1 MSYVSISKP
10 VIDRIVQAARE
21 TETEIIGLLLGRLQ
35 DDTIIIED
43 STTHEF
49 SSQPHRV
56 TLPPNSIAIIADQL
70 VSGRLKGNIVG
81 WYHSHTSGGLFFS
94 ETDISTQ
101 KKLQQFSSLITGLV
115 VDSSNGEVGY
125 FRVIPGTDKAVRIPD
140 SGITVYS
147 DPKEA
152 TPLRQRPTT
161 VVPPT
166 PTVEVRRR
174 RQPGGVALTKRTAL
188 SIVLVVLI
196 VLVVAF
202 TGLILSY
209 KLSPQPPVAII
220 HNPVSAG
227 TIGTPIVITTNLTG
241 TASNVTL
248 VYGPETAGPTT
259 EVPMNSVAT
268 GEYTATIPSSEVTGN
283 IAYYI
288 KASDSTGKQVNTP
301 TYHIAVADFTIQ
313 SQTSSL
319 TVYKTRY
326 AVANIQL
333 ASINDFTQQLQ
344 LSANGNPS
352 GLTITFSR
360 NPAPTGTTVSLNV
373 TADSTTP
380 NGTYPIVL
388 IASYVPPQSPQ
399 VTRQTTLDVTV
410 TDFGLQASPTSAILP
425 AGSKATF
432 GLSLTLEKGFV
443 DPVNVT
449 LLGLPQGAKYTLT
462 ISNPTVLAGGPGTT
476 TITLQITIPAF
487 TKAGTYP
494 IQIEAVGGGLV
505 HTLTVE
511 LTVR

>member
-10 VIDRIVQAARE
+10 VFDRIVQAARE

-56 TLPPNSIAIIADQL
+56 TLPPNSIAIIADHL

-94 ETDISTQ
+94 ETDVSTQ
-101 KKLQQFSSLITGLV
+101 KKLQQFSALITGLV

-125 FRVIPGTDKAVRIPD
+125 FRVIPGTDKAIRIPE
-140 SGITVYS
+140 SSVTVYS
-147 DPKEA
+147 DPKDA

-161 VVPPT
+161 IVPPT

-174 RQPGGVALTKRTAL
+174 RPAGLALTKRTAL
-188 SIVLVVLI
+188 SILLVVLI

-209 KLSPQPPVAII
+209 KLSPPPPVVIT

-227 TIGTPIVITTNLTG
+227 TIGTPIVITANLTG
-241 TASNVTL
+241 TPSNVTL
-248 VYGPETAGPTT
+248 VYGPETEGATT

-268 GEYTATIPSSEVTGN
+268 EEYAATIPSSEVIGN

-288 KASDSTGKQVNTP
+288 KAFDSTGKQVNTP
-301 TYHIAVADFTIQ
+301 TYHIAVADFNIQ
-313 SQTSSL
+313 SQASSL
-319 TVYKTRY
+319 TVYRTRY

-333 ASINDFTQQLQ
+333 LSINDFTQQLQ
-344 LSANGNPS
+344 LSTNGNPN

-388 IASYVPPQSPQ
+388 IASYAPPESPQ

-410 TDFGLQASPTSAILP
+410 ADFGLQVSPTSATLQ
-425 AGSKATF
+425 AGSKTTF
-432 GLSLTLEKGFV
+432 SLSLTLEKGFV
-443 DPVNVT
+443 DTVNVT
-449 LLGLPQGAKYTLT
+449 LLGLPQGGKYTLT
-462 ISNPTVLAGGPGTT
+462 ISNPTVLAGGSGTT
-476 TITLQITIPAF
+476 AITLQITIPPF
-487 TKAGTYP
+487 TKAETYP

-505 HTLTVE
+505 HAVTVE

>member
-1 MSYVSISKP
+1 MSHVSISKP
-10 VIDRIVQAARE
+10 VNDRIVQAARE

-49 SSQPHRV
+49 SSEPHRV
-56 TLPPNSIAIIADQL
+56 TLPPSSIAIIADKL

-81 WYHSHTSGGLFFS
+81 WYHSHTSGGVFFS
-94 ETDISTQ
+94 ETDIATQ

-115 VDSSNGEVGY
+115 VDASNGEVGY
-125 FRVIPGTDKAVRIPD
+125 FRVIPGTDQATRLPE
-140 SGITVYS
+140 SSITVYS
-147 DPKEA
+147 DTKDA
-152 TPLRQRPTT
+152 TPLRPRPTT
-161 VVPPT
+161 VVAPT

-174 RQPGGVALTKRTAL
+174 PPARLALTRKAAL

-209 KLSPQPPVAII
+209 KLSPQSSVVISA
-220 HNPVSAG
+220 NPVLAG
-227 TIGTPIVITTNLTG
+227 TIGTQIVIAANVTG
-241 TASNVTL
+241 PASNVTL
-248 VYGPETAGPTT
+248 VYGLATEGTTT
-259 EVPMNSVAT
+259 EALMNSVAT
-268 GEYTATIPSSEVTGN
+268 GEFSYVIPGNQVTGN
-283 IAYYI
+283 MAYYI
-288 KASDSTGKQVNTP
+288 QATDSTGKQVNTP
-301 TYHIAVADFTIQ
+301 TYNIAVADFNILPQ
-313 SQTSSL
+313 ISSL
-319 TVYKTRY
+319 TVYRTKF
-326 AVANIQL
+326 AVTNIQL
-333 ASINDFTQQLQ
+333 ASINDFTQQIQ

-352 GLTITFSR
+352 GLTITFSK
-360 NPAPTGTTVSLNV
+360 NPVPTGTTVGLNF

-388 IASYVPPQSPQ
+388 IASYLPPQSPE
-399 VTRQTTLDVTV
+399 VTRQTTLNVTV
-410 TDFGLQASPTSAILP
+410 TDFGLQISPTSAIVQ

-432 GLSLTLEKGFV
+432 SLSLTLQKGFV

-449 LLGLPQGAKYTLT
+449 LLNLPQGATYTLT
-462 ISNPTVLAGGPGTT
+462 ISNPIVLAGGPGTT

-494 IQIEAVGGGLV
+494 ILIEAVGGGLV
-505 HTLTVE
+505 HALTVQ

>member
-10 VIDRIVQAARE
+10 VIDRVVQAARE

-56 TLPPNSIAIIADQL
+56 TLPPSSIAVIADQL

-101 KKLQQFSSLITGLV
+101 KKLQQFSALITGLV

-125 FRVIPGTDKAVRIPD
+125 FRVIPGTDKAVRMPE
-140 SGITVYS
+140 SSVTVYS
-147 DPKEA
+147 DPKDA
-152 TPLRQRPTT
+152 TPLRQRPTA

-174 RQPGGVALTKRTAL
+174 RPAGLALTRRTAL

-209 KLSPQPPVAII
+209 KLSPQPPVVIT

-227 TIGTPIVITTNLTG
+227 TIGTPIVITANLTG

-268 GEYTATIPSSEVTGN
+268 GKYTATIPGNQVTGN
-283 IAYYI
+283 IVYYI

-301 TYHIAVADFTIQ
+301 TYHIAVADFSIQ
-313 SQTSSL
+313 SQASSL
-319 TVYKTRY
+319 TVYRTRY
-326 AVANIQL
+326 ALANIQL

-360 NPAPTGTTVSLNV
+360 NPTFTGTTVSLNV
-373 TADSTTP
+373 TADSTTA

-410 TDFGLQASPTSAILP
+410 TDFRLQVSPSSAILP
-425 AGSKATF
+425 AGSKTTF

-476 TITLQITIPAF
+476 AITLQITIPAF

-505 HTLTVE
+505 HALTVE

>member
-10 VIDRIVQAARE
+10 VKDRIVQAARD
-21 TETEIIGLLLGRLQ
+21 TETEIIGLLLGKLQ

-49 SSQPHRV
+49 SSEPHRV
-56 TLPPNSIAIIADQL
+56 TLPSSSMATIADQL

-125 FRVIPGTDKAVRIPD
+125 FRVIPKTDKAIRIPE
-140 SGITVYS
+140 SSITVYS
-147 DPKEA
+147 DPKDA
-152 TPLRQRPTT
+152 TPLRQRPST
-161 VVPPT
+161 VVFPT

-174 RQPGGVALTKRTAL
+174 PPAGQALTKRAAL

-209 KLSPQPPVAII
+209 KLSPQSPVVITP
-220 HNPVSAG
+220 NPVSMG
-227 TIGTPIVITTNLTG
+227 IIGTPVVISANVTG
-241 TASNVTL
+241 PARNVTL
-248 VYGPETAGPTT
+248 VYGPETESTTT
-259 EVPMNSVAT
+259 EALMNSVASR
-268 GEYTATIPSSEVTGN
+268 EFSYVIPGNQVTGN

-288 KASDSTGKQVNTP
+288 KAYDSTGKQIYTA
-301 TYHIAVADFTIQ
+301 TYHISVADFNILPQ
-313 SQTSSL
+313 ISSL
-319 TVYKTRY
+319 TVYRTRY
-326 AVANIQL
+326 AVTNIQL
-333 ASINDFTQQLQ
+333 ASINDFTQQIQ
-344 LSANGNPS
+344 LSTNGNPS

-360 NPAPTGTTVSLNV
+360 NPALTGTTVSLNV
-373 TADSTTP
+373 TAGSTAP

-388 IASYVPPQSPQ
+388 IASYLPPQSPQ
-399 VTRQTTLDVTV
+399 VTRQTTLNVTV
-410 TDFGLQASPTSAILP
+410 ADFGLQIAPTSVIVQ

-432 GLSLTLEKGFV
+432 GLSLTLQKGFV

-449 LLGLPQGAKYTLT
+449 LLNLPQGAKYTLT

-494 IQIEAVGGGLV
+494 ILIEAVGGGLV
-505 HTLTVE
+505 HALTVQ